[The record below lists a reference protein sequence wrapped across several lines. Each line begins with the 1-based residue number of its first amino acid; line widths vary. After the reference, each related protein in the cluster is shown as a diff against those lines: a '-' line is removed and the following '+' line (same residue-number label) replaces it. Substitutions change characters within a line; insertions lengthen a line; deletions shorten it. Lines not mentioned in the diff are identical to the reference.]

1 MSLPRDRLRFFRC
14 CIPYGPL
21 IITALPSA
29 NRERSFDFA
38 WVHVLQELSRQKNLN
53 IESQRYSL
61 VEDSIHRAVFLR
73 KGDRRGLSDPQG
85 QEHPQLWL
93 AMPGLPPAACDP
105 WLPPCH
111 CAWAQDGQQ
120 NYVARDDRQRP
131 DGGGRAAW
139 PGVQMEDKRLGL
151 VYDGTGYPRQAMRA
165 FAFGLGQSTANAW
178 RPQRCA
184 RSPCCTL
191 SKYRQ
196 CVAAP
201 PAGGRANAGRGADGA
216 GGDSPPG
223 R

>member
-1 MSLPRDRLRFFRC
+1 MRTLAR
-14 CIPYGPL
+14 
-21 IITALPSA
+21 ITHIDHQGVQCS
-29 NRERSFDFA
+29 S
-38 WVHVLQELSRQKNLN
+38 
-53 IESQRYSL
+53 SQRYSL
-61 VEDSIHRAVFLR
+61 VEASIHRSVFLR

-111 CAWAQDGQQ
+111 CAWAQEVQQ

-131 DGGGRAAW
+131 DRGGRAAW

-178 RPQRCA
+178 RPLLREGVQKAVAPGGSVPA
-184 RSPCCTL
+184 R
-191 SKYRQ
+191 
-196 CVAAP
+196 AP
-201 PAGGRANAGRGADGA
+201 
-216 GGDSPPG
+216 
-223 R
+223 